1 MSNFTELLKNTREAK
16 NLTKVDVAKLFGWS
30 PMYYG
35 RYENGYLI
43 PTKNN
48 IIKFADF
55 LGISADELSKLLT
68 TINEAGVKTNEKH

>member
-1 MSNFTELLKNTREAK
+1 MSLFTKLLKRKRENN
-16 NLTKVDVAKLFGWS
+16 NLTKVDVAKMFGWS

-48 IIKFADF
+48 IPKFSRF
-55 LGISADELSKLLT
+55 LGISSNELYKI
-68 TINEAGVKTNEKH
+68 INEISKNDD